1 MSIVENIFGKTRN
14 GIEIKSYTL
23 ANKNGMEVKIITY
36 GGTIVEIRVPDKD
49 GNFDDVVLGYDT
61 IEGYENGK
69 KFYGALIGRCA
80 NRIKDSKF
88 SINDRIYEV
97 EANDGLNHLHG
108 GSFGFDKVVWDV
120 EILDNEKNILKLSYL
135 SKDMEAGYPGN
146 LKVDVIYNLTE
157 DNSIKIEYRAIS
169 DKDTVV
175 NLTNHSYFNLRG
187 HSSGDVLEQK
197 LMINSDYFTLN
208 DKYSIPTG
216 EIKNVEST
224 PMNFKQLKAMGEN
237 INNLDEQIIFGQ
249 GYDHNWILNSKGDL
263 NILSAKL
270 VDELTGRIMEM
281 YTTNVGVQFY
291 SGNFIDGREM
301 GKDNTAYKRRSG
313 ICLET
318 QSVPNAINDI
328 NFESTLLKA
337 NDEYRHTTIYEFKTI

>member
-1 MSIVENIFGKTRN
+1 MSIVENFFGKTRN
-14 GIEIKSYTL
+14 GDEIKSFTL
-23 ANKNGMEVKIITY
+23 INKNKMEVKIINY
-36 GGTIVEIRVPDKD
+36 GGSIVEIKVPDRE
-49 GNFDDVVLGYDT
+49 GNFDDIVLGYDT

-69 KFYGALIGRCA
+69 KFHGALIGRCA

-88 SINDRIYEV
+88 NINNKIYEL

-108 GSFGFDKVVWDV
+108 GSFGFDKVVWDA
-120 EILDNEKNILKLSYL
+120 EILDNKNNILKLSYL

-146 LKVDVIYNLTE
+146 LKVNVNYELTE

-187 HSSGDVLEQK
+187 HSSGDILEQK
-197 LMINSDYFTLN
+197 LMINADRFTVN

-216 EIKNVEST
+216 EIRIVENT
-224 PMNFKQLKAMGEN
+224 PMNFKNLKAIGEN
-237 INNLDEQIIFGQ
+237 MNDLDEQIKFGQ
-249 GYDHNWILNSKGDL
+249 GYDHNWILNSNGDL

-270 VDELTGRIMEM
+270 VDELSGRVMEM
-281 YTTNVGVQFY
+281 YTTNIGVQFY
-291 SGNFIDGREM
+291 SGNFLDGKEI

-318 QSVPNAINDI
+318 QSVPNAINDV

-337 NDEYRHTTIYEFKTI
+337 NDEYSHTTIYKFKII

>member
-1 MSIVENIFGKTRN
+1 MSIIESFFGKTKS

-23 ANKNGMEVKIITY
+23 VNKNKMEVKIITY
-36 GGTIVEIRVPDKD
+36 GGAIVEIKVPDRE
-49 GNFDDVVLGYDT
+49 GNFDDIVLGYDT
-61 IEGYENGK
+61 LEGYEKGK
-69 KFYGALIGRCA
+69 KFHGALIGRCA
-80 NRIKDSKF
+80 NRIKNSKF
-88 SINDRIYEV
+88 NINNKIYEL

-108 GSFGFDKVVWDV
+108 GNFGFDKVVWNA

-146 LKVDVIYNLTE
+146 LKVNVNYQLTE

-197 LMINSDYFTLN
+197 LMINSDSFTVN

-216 EIKNVEST
+216 EIRKVENT
-224 PMNFKQLKAMGEN
+224 PMNFKNLKAIGEN
-237 INNLDEQIIFGQ
+237 INDLDEQIKFGQ
-249 GYDHNWILNSKGDL
+249 GYDHNWMLNSNGDL

-291 SGNFIDGREM
+291 SGNFLDGKEI

-313 ICLET
+313 ICLEN

-337 NDEYRHTTIYEFKTI
+337 NDEYKNTTIYKFKTI